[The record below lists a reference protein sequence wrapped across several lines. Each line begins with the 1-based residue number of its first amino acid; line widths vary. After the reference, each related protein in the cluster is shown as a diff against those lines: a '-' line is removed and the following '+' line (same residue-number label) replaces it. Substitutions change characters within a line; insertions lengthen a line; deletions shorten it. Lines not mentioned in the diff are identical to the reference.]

1 MLPLMVS
8 LPPPPIAV
16 SITVL
21 KAMPILLV
29 KPLPLLKLPGA
40 RLMIE
45 GVDQPERFSVLCTP
59 RPQIVMTGCVFWL
72 KSK

>member
-1 MLPLMVS
+1 MVS

-29 KPLPLLKLPGA
+29 KPLPLLKLPGS
-40 RLMIE
+40 RLMID
-45 GVDQPERFSVLCTP
+45 GVDHPERSSVLCTP
-59 RPQIVMTGCVFWL
+59 SPQIVMTGCVFWV

>member
-1 MLPLMVS
+1 MVS

-29 KPLPLLKLPGA
+29 KPLPLLKLPGS
-40 RLMIE
+40 RLMID
-45 GVDQPERFSVLCTP
+45 GVDHPERSSLLFTP
-59 RPQIVMTGCVFWL
+59 KSQIVTTGCVFWV